1 MKMPAHN
8 HYSLKWRKR
17 PLQAVSAYR
26 SGEIQTHDPY
36 YPKVEFIL
44 LKPCAGNSFRLF
56 QELVYRMYTRAIN
69 SPNGVNYAT
78 FLDFFLLALADFVA
92 PLSPVSVATKFFFST
107 FTQQLQIQNLG

>member
-8 HYSLKWRKR
+8 HYSLKWQNR

-44 LKPCAGNSFRLF
+44 LKPRTGNSFRLF
-56 QELVYRMYTRAIN
+56 QELVYTLVWTN
-69 SPNGVNYAT
+69 QLPVSPNE
-78 FLDFFLLALADFVA
+78 L
-92 PLSPVSVATKFFFST
+92 
-107 FTQQLQIQNLG
+107 